1 MKCRKPNLLV
11 VILGMLIL
19 VFCGGTVVILGM
31 TTFLETNL
39 RIVPGNWWVLLS
51 TFAVFIQA
59 TLGLGYYYNHR

>member
-39 RIVPGNWWVLLS
+39 RIVPGNWCVLLS